1 MRSLAGHRVSR
12 YSDLTSTRHHQ
23 LKNYI
28 STSDPEVIYYAS
40 GNEVYALHKSTRKR
54 ELIASLPWNPQCLDA
69 AYGWVCVGG
78 SEGGQC
84 AFIFVGDDVAD
95 GAGPARHRHSE
106 VDALLPLDLDPEF
119 RSLDQRPSTGDRRP
133 VREGRRK
140 PEIHYNAMGASI
152 VNSVAI
158 YRLGSGEPGLLKETV
173 VIVT

>member
-1 MRSLAGHRVSR
+1 MRSLAGHRLSR
-12 YSDLTSTRHHQ
+12 SRDLTNTRHHQ

-40 GNEVYALHKSTRKR
+40 ENEVYALHKSTRKR

-78 SEGGQC
+78 LDGGQC
-84 AFIFVGDDVAD
+84 AFIFIGDDMVDSAH
-95 GAGPARHRHSE
+95 HRHSE
-106 VDALLPLDLDPEF
+106 VDALLPLDLDPES
-119 RSLDQRPSTGDRRP
+119 RLLDQHPSTGDRRP

-140 PEIHYNAMGASI
+140 PEIHSNAMGTSI

-158 YRLGSGEPGLLKETV
+158 YRLGNGEPGLLKETV